1 MQIDHITFSASGG
14 AGQVALTLN
23 EIQLER
29 GLDSKVVSFVD
40 AGLREQPLEY
50 PFLTAGAALDN
61 YLISNHTKSTLI
73 SVSRASAE
81 IGKMSDIR
89 NGSIVHLHWMEGVFS
104 HDSIAQMLGSGRR
117 IVWTLHDM
125 APFTGGCHHAHECL
139 GFLDACSRCPQA
151 RTVFQRKVSQ
161 NLREKNVF
169 DGPISNLAIVAP
181 SNWLAERARRS
192 RIFRDQTIHVIP
204 NPVHQNF
211 LNHKSDNQLRNN
223 SGTDKTSLSLAFIAA
238 DLSDANKRCKQV
250 VDSFMNARKNSQRSL
265 ELKLIGRNGRMF
277 ADLEGITYLG
287 ELQQTEIPE
296 ALTLCE
302 ALVSA
307 SNAESFGLTI
317 AEAATLGVPSI
328 VVSGSASSELLEDNT
343 TGWVVQDFEELT
355 SLFVRLSKQDQQA
368 HSVLGL
374 AAKAK
379 AVVKHSPGAV
389 SDLYAKVYEE
399 IL

>member
-1 MQIDHITFSASGG
+1 
-14 AGQVALTLN
+14 
-23 EIQLER
+23 
-29 GLDSKVVSFVD
+29 
-40 AGLREQPLEY
+40 
-50 PFLTAGAALDN
+50 
-61 YLISNHTKSTLI
+61 
-73 SVSRASAE
+73 
-81 IGKMSDIR
+81 
-89 NGSIVHLHWMEGVFS
+89 
-104 HDSIAQMLGSGRR
+104 
-117 IVWTLHDM
+117 
-125 APFTGGCHHAHECL
+125 
-139 GFLDACSRCPQA
+139 
-151 RTVFQRKVSQ
+151 
-161 NLREKNVF
+161 
-169 DGPISNLAIVAP
+169 
-181 SNWLAERARRS
+181 
-192 RIFRDQTIHVIP
+192 
-204 NPVHQNF
+204 
-211 LNHKSDNQLRNN
+211 
-223 SGTDKTSLSLAFIAA
+223 
-238 DLSDANKRCKQV
+238 
-250 VDSFMNARKNSQRSL
+250 MNARKNSQRSL

-328 VVSGSASSELLEDNT
+328 VVSGSASSELLEDST

-379 AVVKHSPGAV
+379 AVVKYSPGAV